1 MADEHDLAPG
11 DRQCTEELRRG
22 PKIQQMRPKIQ
33 RLLNLRDLV
42 TEDTVSWVQSVT
54 EDTYL
59 GCNVTEDTN
68 PILRSEIL
76 LGRCDLLWPNQGL
89 P

>member
-1 MADEHDLAPG
+1 M
-11 DRQCTEELRRG
+11 DRRYSKCDRRY
-22 PKIQQMRPKIQ
+22 
-33 RLLNLRDLV
+33 NVSADLV

-76 LGRCDLLWPNQGL
+76 LGPAIYHTLYYM
-89 P
+89 